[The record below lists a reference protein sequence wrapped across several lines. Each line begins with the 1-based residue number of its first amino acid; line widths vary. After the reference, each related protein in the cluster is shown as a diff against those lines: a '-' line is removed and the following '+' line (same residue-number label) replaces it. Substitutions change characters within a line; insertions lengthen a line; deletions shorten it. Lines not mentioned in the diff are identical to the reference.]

1 MMTGR
6 TGRQDQYAAF
16 TAARARKRLTA
27 AAGRGSAAFESEVR
41 KVLTETRASARM
53 LLPPEA
59 RFTAIAKRV
68 VGGAVLMGESAGE
81 PPSTGESAPRRSF
94 WRNLLKGVKAGAG
107 GPLDVQAPGKEPKPE
122 HFGSTIGP
130 HLAGPAGPKL
140 GEPTVMPE
148 AGGENDGGVKN
159 WVAAWLGT
167 HRGEIDLHALYDK
180 AIEEFTEVAVGSEE
194 TFVAEVGLLAERL
207 WFANFDRES
216 GKVRIGL

>member
-6 TGRQDQYAAF
+6 TGRQEQYAAF
-16 TAARARKRLTA
+16 TAARSRKRLTA
-27 AAGRGSAAFESEVR
+27 AAGRGSAAFEAEVC
-41 KVLTETRASARM
+41 KVLTDSPVSARA
-53 LLPPEA
+53 LLPPE
-59 RFTAIAKRV
+59 TQLVEIAKRV
-68 VGGAVLMGESAGE
+68 VGGALLMGEGAGE
-81 PPSTGESAPRRSF
+81 PPSRIESAPRRSF
-94 WRNLLKGVKAGAG
+94 WRNLLKGGKAGAG
-107 GPLDVQAPGKEPKPE
+107 GPLDVQTPGKEPKPE

-167 HRGEIDLHALYDK
+167 HRGEIDLHALYKK

-194 TFVAEVGLLAERL
+194 TFVAEAGLLAERL
-207 WFANFDRES
+207 WFATFDRES
-216 GKVRIGL
+216 GKVRLGL